1 MLIPPRPAPPPA
13 APAWRQALRLFGQ
26 DLLAGLPDA
35 AFERQV
41 VHLPVLRR
49 AIVLVNDPTVLREVF
64 VAQHAA
70 YAPKSR
76 LMEQALAPVLGSS
89 LFIGHG
95 PEWAR
100 RRAAVARLLHPA
112 GLTRFRP
119 AMRRSAAELV
129 ASWAA
134 GGEREVTAP
143 LAEATTRIML
153 RAVLGEAAPVAA
165 AAGIAQGLARYQDGV
180 RLVDPAWLLALPD
193 AWVGRQGARAAREAA
208 RLRALV
214 SAAMA
219 QAGEGGMLPE
229 LRALLPEPE
238 PLLDEVAMFLLAGS
252 ETAAATLGWALY
264 LLALAPDWQAR
275 LREEAAEEGAALR
288 AVLNETLRL
297 YPPVPFLTR
306 RADAPGRIR
315 RWAIRRGDLVLASPW
330 LLQRN
335 PAHWPDPHAFRPERW
350 LGGEAAGRAFIPF
363 GLGPRACAGAAFG
376 MAEMAV
382 LLSAVLARFA
392 VLPGDQPVRPVARLT
407 LRPLGGIRLRFSD
420 APRRS

>member
-1 MLIPPRPAPPPA
+1 MLIPPRPD
-13 APAWRQALRLFGQ
+13 APAVAPSWRQALRLFGR
-26 DLLAGLPDA
+26 DLLAGLPEA

-49 AIVLVNDPTVLREVF
+49 AIVLVNDPGVLRDVF
-64 VAQHAA
+64 VAEHAT

-89 LFIGHG
+89 LFIGSG

-100 RRAAVARLLHPA
+100 RRVGVARLLHPA
-112 GLTRFRP
+112 GLAAFRP
-119 AMRRSAAELV
+119 AMRLSAAELV
-129 ASWAA
+129 ASWEGAA
-134 GGEREVTAP
+134 EREVTAP

-153 RAVLGEAAPVAA
+153 RAVLGEAAPVGHAA
-165 AAGIAQGLARYQDGV
+165 AIAQGLARYQDGV

-193 AWVGRQGARAAREAA
+193 AWVGRQGARARAGAA
-208 RLRALV
+208 RLRGLIAAAL
-214 SAAMA
+214 AE
-219 QAGEGGMLPE
+219 AGEGGMVPG
-229 LRALLPEPE
+229 LRALLPEPAA
-238 PLLDEVAMFLLAGS
+238 LLDEVAMFLLAGS

-264 LLALAPDWQAR
+264 LLARAPEWQAR
-275 LREEAAEEGAALR
+275 LREEAAEDGPALR

-306 RADAPGRIR
+306 RADAPARIR

-330 LLQRN
+330 LLHRN
-335 PAHWPDPHAFRPERW
+335 PAHWPEPHAFRPERW
-350 LGGEAAGRAFIPF
+350 LAGEAAPRAFIPF

-382 LLSAVLARFA
+382 LLVAVLARFRVA
-392 VLPGDQPVRPVARLT
+392 PGDQPVRPVARLT
-407 LRPLGGIRLRFSD
+407 LRPAGGIRLRISD
-420 APRRS
+420 AAG